1 MLLKSLLTSAEL
13 LHSLDSTG
21 GYCEDQLL
29 ILIHAGVSL
38 AGHQVLLHPS
48 HPIGQPIG
56 LSKNRILSTQGRRFQ
71 QMLIMRLAS
80 EGGEEAGWFF
90 LGRLSCWN

>member
-48 HPIGQPIG
+48 HPLGQPIWVIQEQDPLNTG
-56 LSKNRILSTQGRRFQ
+56 KEIS
-71 QMLIMRLAS
+71 ADADH
-80 EGGEEAGWFF
+80 EAGF
-90 LGRLSCWN
+90 